1 MLWQKLIGTAKSE
14 ISYVGGAFLP
24 AAAGISA
31 TNSTISLTGLT
42 GGISSSAVVGDIVI
56 LAAVVNSSTN
66 LTFSA
71 SGYTSVADLF
81 EGTTSND
88 VNLGVFY
95 KVLTAADTTA
105 NISWGSATALNGV
118 TAYVWRGVNA
128 ITPLDATSTTAVL
141 FGGTPDS
148 PSITTVTANAVVISI
163 GGCVGDAAN
172 YVNLTAPSGM
182 GNYLLSVA
190 RDTSSNPRGQL
201 GMASVSR
208 PTSGAYNPAAF
219 GGGFTGLFSSS
230 SAAVT
235 MALRPA

>member
-14 ISYVGGAFLP
+14 IRYVGGAFLP
-24 AAAGISA
+24 VAAGISV

-42 GGISSSAVVGDIVI
+42 GGISSSAAVGDVVI
-56 LAAVVNSSTN
+56 LAAVVNGTTG

-71 SGYTSVADLF
+71 AGYTSVADLYQS
-81 EGTTSND
+81 TNSDD

-105 NISWGSATALNGV
+105 NINWGSATALNGV

-128 ITPLDATSTTAVL
+128 ITPLDATSTTATSF
-141 FGGTPDS
+141 FGMPNS
-148 PSITTVTANAVVISI
+148 PSITTVTDNAVVVSI
-163 GGCVGDAAN
+163 GGCVGPAAN

-182 GNYLLSVA
+182 GNYLLAVA

-201 GMASVSR
+201 GMASVAR
-208 PTSGAYNPAAF
+208 PTSGVYDPATF
-219 GGGFTGLFSSS
+219 GGGFTSFNP
-230 SAAVT
+230 SASVT